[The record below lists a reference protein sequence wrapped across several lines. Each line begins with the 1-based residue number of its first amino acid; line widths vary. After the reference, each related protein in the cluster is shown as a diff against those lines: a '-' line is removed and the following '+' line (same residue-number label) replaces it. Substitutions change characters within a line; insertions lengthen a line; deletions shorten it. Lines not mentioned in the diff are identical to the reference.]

1 MSKFFNETKI
11 EQLSKKLINT
21 IPDNYDILR
30 DEIEENFK
38 SLLSTTFSKMDLV
51 TREEFDI
58 QVAVLARTR
67 KKLEDLE
74 TILSSLEKNDPKKNR
89 G

>member
-74 TILSSLEKNDPKKNR
+74 TILSSLGKNDPKKNR